1 MDIKAQFERFRNRTR
16 ELQQDDPH
24 QSIVPSGTV
33 CLRSRETPDG
43 GVAGRLDIMT
53 YAHAARCLIGW
64 SYPSHDLATET
75 EAQKCMADRLEA
87 QARIKREQEMGQ
99 GVQEYFTGAIRTVA
113 ERLARED
120 VVDAA
125 DTSKTTRTRR
135 SKAPAEAS
143 ESESAQAT
151 A

>member
-1 MDIKAQFERFRNRTR
+1 
-16 ELQQDDPH
+16 
-24 QSIVPSGTV
+24 
-33 CLRSRETPDG
+33 
-43 GVAGRLDIMT
+43 
-53 YAHAARCLIGW
+53 
-64 SYPSHDLATET
+64 
-75 EAQKCMADRLEA
+75 
-87 QARIKREQEMGQ
+87 MGQ